1 MKKILRQVRGFT
13 LISALF
19 VLVVVSSLGVYL
31 VNLSSGQHL
40 STALSVRSAQA
51 LFAAHSGMDWVIYR
65 LSQGDNCAALP
76 ASLNIDAYTVDI
88 DSCSVST
95 LNEGGASYSVFA
107 ITVTSQIGTYG
118 DSGFVSRQIDAV
130 IMGT

>member
-1 MKKILRQVRGFT
+1 MKQLLKQPRGFT

-31 VNLSSGQHL
+31 VTLSTGQHL
-40 STALSVRSAQA
+40 SSALSVRSAQA
-51 LFAAHSGMDWVIYR
+51 LYAAHSGMEWVIYR
-65 LSQGDNCAALP
+65 LNLGDNCAALP
-76 ASLNIDAYTVDI
+76 ASLNIDAYTVAI
-88 DSCSVST
+88 DSCTVSAQS
-95 LNEGGASYSVFA
+95 EGGASYSVYA